1 MPKVRETS
9 DGKYIFFCPGC
20 RCGHYFKTTP
30 PEPQWTFN
38 GDMEKPTVRASIL
51 VRGVVYPSGGSFPT
65 DEEHARIMGGEKMG
79 MTKTVCHSFVTDGMI
94 QFMDDCTHELKG
106 KIVPLED
113 F

>member
-1 MPKVRETS
+1 MPKIRHTN
-9 DGKYIFFCPGC
+9 DGKFIFFCPGC
-20 RCGHYFKTTP
+20 KCGHGFKTTP

-51 VRGVVYPSGGSFPT
+51 VRSGKYPKEPFKFDQEGNVVGY
-65 DEEHARIMGGEKMG
+65 EKA
-79 MTKTVCHSFVTDGMI
+79 VCHSFITDGMI

-106 KIVPLED
+106 KTVPLED